1 MSAGRQDG
9 FDVVVSEA
17 WQRFESNLAA
27 HVSSMPEGTYI
38 TITSAQA
45 SHGQRGQRPYVD
57 LVSIDADL
65 IVGVASLPS
74 YLYPTSPDIEAADR
88 RLHGLGWSEAGKPAL
103 DGTVMDFTIDG
114 PRDEADQLATTAVAT
129 FREVWNVPH
138 PSFLS
143 AWTVGLTDGGG
154 SGPVGLT
161 HDPAPS
167 VGSVRTDALPTALRS
182 LHTFC
187 ELIGAPLDATTV
199 MSVCGEDD
207 LSELRRTAHDQ
218 VAECTARAQEFERE
232 GSRAVAKVWEQQARS
247 WAQTADSLRMAL
259 GSSTSGQDRPA
270 KSAGS

>member
-74 YLYPTSPDIEAADR
+74 YLYPDSPDIVAADR
-88 RLHGLGWSEAGKPAL
+88 RLHGLGWSEAGKPTA
-103 DGTVMDFTIDG
+103 DGTVMDFTVDG
-114 PRDEADQLATTAVAT
+114 PRDEAGLLATTAVAT

-143 AWTVGLTDGGG
+143 AWTVGFTDGGG
-154 SGPVGLT
+154 SGPVALA
-161 HDPAPS
+161 HDPVPS
-167 VGSVRTDALPTALRS
+167 SGALRADTLPTALRS

-187 ELIGAPLDATTV
+187 ELVGRRVDRATV
-199 MSVCGEDD
+199 KSVCGEDD
-207 LSELRRTAHDQ
+207 LVELRRAAHDQ
-218 VAECTARAQEFERE
+218 VAVCAARALEFERE
-232 GSRAVAKVWEQQARS
+232 GSRASAQVWEQQARS
-247 WAQTADSLRMAL
+247 WAHTADSLRLAL
-259 GSSTSGQDRPA
+259 GSPPSVQDRPA